1 MTRAPLLPS
10 LLPPLLAML
19 ALLAA
24 CTAAPPTPE
33 QRRAQCEADRTRRG
47 IGRLLPP
54 EARQRPDC
62 LPPADPTA
70 R

>member
-1 MTRAPLLPS
+1 MTRAILPPS
-10 LLPPLLAML
+10 LLML
-19 ALLAA
+19 GLLAA
-24 CTAAPPTPE
+24 CGTAPPSPE

-62 LPPADPTA
+62 LPPADPPPA
-70 R
+70 GP